1 MTSSPQI
8 TLEAVAQALS
18 LHPLVPGSRGESPIL
33 GALAS
38 DLLSFVMAEGKPG
51 WVWVTIQ
58 THSNVVAVATLND
71 MAAIIVASGFEPD
84 EDTIARAEE
93 EGVGL
98 LTTEQSAYQV
108 SGRLYELG
116 IR

>member
-1 MTSSPQI
+1 MSSSPQVTI
-8 TLEAVAQALS
+8 AAVSQALA
-18 LHPLVPGSRGESPIL
+18 LTPVVAGSGEQQAVT
-33 GALAS
+33 GAIAS

-51 WVWVTIQ
+51 WLWATIQ
-58 THSNVVAVATLND
+58 THSNIVAVATLNE

-84 EDTIARAEE
+84 EDTVARAEE

-98 LTTEQSAYQV
+98 LTTAQSVYEVA
-108 SGRLYELG
+108 GRLYELG